1 MRTRLIKPGFFRNE
15 ELAEL
20 PIRTRYLF
28 AGLWCIADREGRLVD
43 KPKRILTDVFPYDR
57 TINDPE
63 MDSMLQSL
71 SDKNFILRY
80 AAGGEKYIQIV
91 NFHKHQ
97 HPHEREMAS
106 TVPGPCQGDAEAMP
120 QHNLGDASAQPR
132 SSLGDSSVGQHNVIN
147 ELQEGDAKAMPRH
160 NLGEVEPGSIRLL
173 DTVSNTSA
181 APPTPPAKP
190 QRDGER
196 TPSPSP
202 SPIPFMSSEGVEGT
216 SFPPTPP
223 MPPPGNG
230 ISLKHTAR
238 GGGFK
243 RASTLL
249 PEKLLEDISA
259 AANASEFIA
268 ELELYRKH
276 CAPHLPEA
284 DMELARQF
292 SNYFHHDSK
301 QFSDWLTL
309 QARNL
314 KERNYKPNGWG
325 FFITAARDRES
336 QMGQA

>member
-147 ELQEGDAKAMPRH
+147 ELQEGDAKAMPRRC
-160 NLGEVEPGSIRLL
+160 LGEVEPGSIRLL

-181 APPTPPAKP
+181 AAAPPNPPL
-190 QRDGER
+190 
-196 TPSPSP
+196 
-202 SPIPFMSSEGVEGT
+202 
-216 SFPPTPP
+216 
-223 MPPPGNG
+223 PPPGNG

-314 KERNYKPNGWG
+314 KKRNYKPNGWG
-325 FFITAARDRES
+325 FFITAAHDRES